1 VEHTRSAKILLKMN
15 KEEVK
20 AQLPEWFDGEVYEVG
35 DEVSNP
41 FSGETCFLDA
51 AELSMYDLVKGLEMA
66 LLIGMQSDDYIETI
80 RKGQDWFLAKNP
92 KAYMK
97 LLD

>member
-1 VEHTRSAKILLKMN
+1 MRSAKTLSKMN
-15 KEEVK
+15 NKVRE
-20 AQLPEWFDGEVYEVG
+20 QLPDWFDGEVYEVG

-51 AELSMYDLVKGLEMA
+51 AELCMYDLVKGLEMA
-66 LLIGMQSDDYIETI
+66 LLIGMQSDEYIETI
-80 RKGQDWFLAKNP
+80 RKGQDWFLSKNP